1 MCCGDHSVHSIH
13 RNEASDA
20 SVERPFQAYFERELS
35 VLIVQRQVHEIWAGL
50 AFENGVTNLGARVE
64 GANTMKTIVPG
75 SLSMNYDRI
84 DHVILRR
91 RAIGTSYGMEGSG
104 LTRQSRMCVQ
114 THVPT

>member
-1 MCCGDHSVHSIH
+1 VCCGDHSVHSTD

-64 GANTMKTIVPG
+64 GAREH
-75 SLSMNYDRI
+75 DE
-84 DHVILRR
+84 DHR
-91 RAIGTSYGMEGSG
+91 SG
-104 LTRQSRMCVQ
+104 LVEHELRSD
-114 THVPT
+114 